1 MVKNQ
6 HKASRKRAILVHRAA
21 LFVRGGM
28 ATGRPGVVTMLKN
41 QPW

>member
-6 HKASRKRAILVHRAA
+6 HKASIKRAIVVHRAV

-28 ATGRPGVVTMLKN
+28 ATGRPGVAMMLKN